1 MSKLPHFKSLDELVE
16 FWETHDF
23 SDYVEE
29 MEEIELD
36 ALSSD
41 STTLQVTLAPAPMA
55 KLSQLA
61 RQQGMSPNDLVQT
74 WLEEWLSKE
83 AA

>member
-36 ALSSD
+36 SLSSD
-41 STTLQVTLAPAPMA
+41 SGSNLVASNL
-55 KLSQLA
+55 
-61 RQQGMSPNDLVQT
+61 DLI
-74 WLEEWLSKE
+74 LFISS
-83 AA
+83 